1 MSKPDDYSEETV
13 DAIETLVNSS
23 KEQTTVS
30 KGSEPNIICVL
41 LESFADPYEVNFL
54 NMSEDP
60 IPNFHNLESNTPP
73 DILPFR
79 LSAQVLQTQSLKF

>member
-30 KGSEPNIICVL
+30 KGSEPNIIVYC
-41 LESFADPYEVNFL
+41 
-54 NMSEDP
+54 
-60 IPNFHNLESNTPP
+60 
-73 DILPFR
+73 
-79 LSAQVLQTQSLKF
+79 